1 MDVLSAWVSNAWCLW
16 KEEGIRYPR
25 TGVTDDCKL
34 TRVSWELSLGPTE
47 EQQVLFTTELALQS
61 Y

>member
-1 MDVLSAWVSNAWCLW
+1 MFHLHGYQMPGAY
-16 KEEGIRYPR
+16 GGHR

-34 TRVSWELSLGPTE
+34 TSEFWELSLGPTE
-47 EQQVLFTTELALQS
+47 EQQVLLTTELSLQS